1 MYAPSHGFSCDIFL
15 FFQLLRSP
23 HTPLLHRLCG
33 CLSLFSLINNS
44 LNLTTFEHIQ
54 EQLQDDIGRVDGL
67 FEKALE
73 AGISIQVC
81 VSTSYQH
88 VDVMATA

>member
-1 MYAPSHGFSCDIFL
+1 MLLVMVSLVIFSSFFNCSDPHIHL
-15 FFQLLRSP
+15 FYID
-23 HTPLLHRLCG
+23 CG

-44 LNLTTFEHIQ
+44 LNLMTFEHIQ

>member
-1 MYAPSHGFSCDIFL
+1 M
-15 FFQLLRSP
+15 
-23 HTPLLHRLCG
+23 
-33 CLSLFSLINNS
+33 
-44 LNLTTFEHIQ
+44 TFEHIQ